1 MKLFWIYFYGII
13 LNQYQRLLA
22 SCFRFS
28 NTVFKFPPQDYKVLS
43 PAKLQILDFFMT
55 TNKSFII
62 MLNNKGPSMEPCGI
76 QFCV

>member
-43 PAKLQILDFFMT
+43 PAKLQILDFYD
-55 TNKSFII
+55 N
-62 MLNNKGPSMEPCGI
+62 E
-76 QFCV
+76 